1 MDRLNVTF
9 SFHRFLEEAGHNV
22 ITAESYLEALS
33 IMDEMKFDLIIAD
46 IVLDDGL
53 GTDILQEV
61 VRRNLSTRVII
72 MTERG

>member
-1 MDRLNVTF
+1 
-9 SFHRFLEEAGHNV
+9 
-22 ITAESYLEALS
+22 
-33 IMDEMKFDLIIAD
+33 MDEMKFDLIIAD